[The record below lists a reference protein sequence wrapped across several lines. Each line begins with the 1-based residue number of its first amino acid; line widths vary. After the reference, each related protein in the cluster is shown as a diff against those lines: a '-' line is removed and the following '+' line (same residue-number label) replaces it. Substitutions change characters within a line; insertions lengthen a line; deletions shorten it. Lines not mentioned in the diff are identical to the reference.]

1 MGFISSS
8 LILLGKSSFG
18 KIKTAQSFSR
28 CVTFGHLK
36 ALQISRIIHSW
47 GSLFLA
53 LFPPLGS
60 PEEVLAKNKLTYNVK
75 LGTITPRALV
85 VLQRLQ
91 YAKGAYL
98 TFPNIPQAFA
108 LDQDLQPVSGFE
120 AFIDVRLNTYKIERL
135 IYENI

>member
-1 MGFISSS
+1 M
-8 LILLGKSSFG
+8 
-18 KIKTAQSFSR
+18 
-28 CVTFGHLK
+28 
-36 ALQISRIIHSW
+36 
-47 GSLFLA
+47 
-53 LFPPLGS
+53 
-60 PEEVLAKNKLTYNVK
+60 K

-85 VLQRLQ
+85 VLQRLD

-120 AFIDVRLNTYKIERL
+120 AFIDVRLNTYKVERF